1 MSLGALGYVGYG
13 KETTEGVTVAPTIF
27 LPVSS
32 FTFEDTNDYLIPD
45 QIRHG
50 RDRSVLVAAPYS
62 TSGTMDMELITTGFG
77 PLLRSALAAPDAS
90 IATTAYTGGG
100 YQHVITPGNSG
111 PTFTF
116 ESSLADILVMRY
128 GGIRVNTLEV
138 SAAFGEIA
146 TASFGLEGTTRI
158 KHTGPSSITEIGEL
172 PLAFSGASVKV
183 AGANV
188 GNVKAFTWT
197 VGNNLDRIGTLRK
210 TRSWKRTALGMRDVG
225 LSLTMDF
232 TDTADYDLFLAETE
246 FSVELHLE
254 GPSAPAGSTGWTTA
268 KPALVLAFPRVRW
281 GSVGVPL
288 TSTDY
293 LEQSVEAI
301 VMKPTGSAI
310 MTATLVSMD
319 ATIT

>member
-45 QIRHG
+45 QIRHS

-62 TSGTMDMELITTGFG
+62 TSGTMDMELITTGIG
-77 PLLRSALAAPDAS
+77 PLLRSALAAADADV
-90 IATTAYTGGG
+90 ATSAYTGGG
-100 YQHVITPGNSG
+100 YQHIITPGNSG

-146 TASFGLEGTTRI
+146 TASFGLEGTSRVKQGAPTAVTDI
-158 KHTGPSSITEIGEL
+158 LEL

-188 GNVKAFTWT
+188 GNVKAFTWSI
-197 VGNNLDRIGTLRK
+197 GNNLDRIGTLRK
-210 TRSWKRTALGMRDVG
+210 TRNWKRTALGMRDVG

-254 GPSAPAGSTGWTTA
+254 GPTAPAGSTGWTTA
-268 KPALVLAFPRVRW
+268 KPALVLSFPRVRW

-293 LEQSVEAI
+293 LEQSVEA
-301 VMKPTGSAI
+301 VVVKGASAI
-310 MTATLVSMD
+310 MTATLVNQN
-319 ATIT
+319 ATII